1 MTAVVPDSQALR
13 AWLAALPANEKTEIR
28 AKRHAWI
35 GRPRMAYLV
44 GRSFAGDRV
53 VLAAI
58 EQFGQCRWSGGRWQV
73 ERAQLS
79 LFPSEKRERE
89 RPI

>member
-13 AWLAALPANEKTEIR
+13 SWLAALPATEKTEIR

-44 GRSFAGDRV
+44 GRSFVGDRV

-58 EQFGQCRWSGGRWQV
+58 ELFGQCRWSGGRWHV
-73 ERAQLS
+73 DRVQLS
-79 LFPSEKRERE
+79 LFPSEKPPQE